1 MSSSSFYF
9 LRPLLCMQR
18 SQEVLSHPPPGY
30 MLMSKHEPMLVGD
43 IMRQLFILREDG
55 TVDLDLLAAH
65 LRAEELHP
73 DKERKLK

>member
-1 MSSSSFYF
+1 ME
-9 LRPLLCMQR
+9 RR
-18 SQEVLSHPPPGY
+18 
-30 MLMSKHEPMLVGD
+30 EPILIGD

-55 TVDLDLLAAH
+55 TVDLDMLAAH